1 MAIEIERKFLVR
13 GNGWRS
19 QAVGQVYR
27 QGYMSTEDGITLR
40 ARVVGDQGYL
50 TIKGPSFGNSRS
62 EYEYEIPLEDAQ
74 EMLNTLCS
82 SPLIEKV
89 RYKVYY
95 RNFVWEVDEFAG
107 YNQGLIVAEVEL
119 NDENQTFELPEWIGE
134 EVSQDKRYSN
144 SNLSK
149 NPWKN
154 WSSV

>member
-74 EMLNTLCS
+74 EMLNSLCS

-89 RYKVYY
+89 RYKVDHGE
-95 RNFVWEVDEFAG
+95 FIWEVDEFAG
-107 YNQGLIVAEVEL
+107 ENQGLIVAEVEL
-119 NDENQTFELPEWIGE
+119 NDENQKVELPDWIGE

>member
-13 GNGWRS
+13 GNGWKN

-50 TIKGPSFGNSRS
+50 TIKGPSFGNSRA
-62 EYEYEIPLEDAQ
+62 EYEYEIPLEDAE
-74 EMLNTLCS
+74 EMLNSLCS
-82 SPLIEKV
+82 SGLIEKI
-89 RYKVYY
+89 RYKVHHGEL
-95 RNFVWEVDEFAG
+95 VWEVDEFVQD
-107 YNQGLIVAEVEL
+107 NEGLIVAEVEL
-119 NDENQTFELPEWIGE
+119 DDENQKVELPEWIGE
-134 EVSQDKRYSN
+134 EVSQDYRYSN

-154 WSSV
+154 